1 MRKEWET
8 RDTLV
13 SLFLLMP
20 KQKKPRS
27 KRILKFLIISLSVL
41 VFFAIL
47 LTLSLFVY
55 AATVVHPEEDTY
67 LFESAKGGNTTFIY
81 YNGGKDAHIDTA
93 NDECECIGIVGY
105 TPIEWEKERLTG
117 GEICLWTPFAEMPD
131 TLKKAIVAIED
142 HRFYEHKGVDFLRT
156 AKAMV
161 NYVFRFDGSFGG
173 SSITQ
178 QLIKNISGDREKSV
192 GRKVREIARAL
203 SLEKSYGKDE
213 ILELYLN
220 IIPLSDGCIG
230 VGAAAEHYF
239 SKKPSELSL
248 VEAASL
254 VAITN
259 SPTAYNPRK
268 HPENHRRRR
277 DLVLSKM
284 YEHGM
289 ISEAEYKEAQ
299 ASPVSLSV
307 SEEDTEKVSSWYT
320 ETVIEDVIT
329 DLINEKNMTRESA
342 SRAIYGGGLKIYTCM
357 DKEIQDIVEGYF
369 SNASFDKDY
378 AYAMTVTDS
387 DSGDLLAVV
396 GREGKKTNNRVLNYA
411 TTLRAPGSAIKPL
424 TVYAPALEEGLIT
437 FGSVFDDVPVL
448 FRDKGTYYRPWPY
461 NADYIYSGLTTVSE
475 AVSESK
481 NTVAV
486 RILNMLG
493 YEKAYHYL
501 TEGFSVSGAVRSGK
515 NQAGETVSDLA
526 SAPLA
531 LGQMTYG
538 VTLRNLTTAY
548 GAFSNGGVTHKSR
561 SYLLVLDKNGSPL
574 LTNTPESHRVV
585 SEENAAIMTKLLE
598 GVVEDGT
605 AKSITLSEITAVAGK
620 TGTTTKGE
628 NRLFVGYTPELCAG
642 VFAGYVGD
650 GTPSM
655 KFKGHLSVWDE
666 VMKRI
671 VKLRDGRRTE
681 KNAFSVPDGV
691 IMKEFCT
698 ESGKCL
704 CDACRLDPRGECRRI
719 GYFKKGTEP
728 MTECDRHITVLY
740 DTRHG
745 GVASDAC
752 IKNGNPEYLTPVS
765 LVWVTDRDFPTEVVV
780 SDAQYVYRD
789 MIIPPSENDATKP
802 FFCETLPEG
811 RYVGVSVGVGKPQ
824 YNTFCCFHFEGNSD
838 AYEDDGEAEREERN
852 EENDLPPPFPPK
864 VEIPPPEKRKNRGN
878 RFFPFQNAG

>member
-1 MRKEWET
+1 MEDT
-8 RDTLV
+8 DTLGV
-13 SLFLLMP
+13 FLFLLMT
-20 KQKKPRS
+20 KQKKPLS
-27 KRILKFLIISLSVL
+27 KRILKFFFISLAVMLSVAVLLSSSVL
-41 VFFAIL
+41 I
-47 LTLSLFVY
+47 Y
-55 AATVVHPEEDTY
+55 AGVTVDPEEDEY
-67 LFESAKGGNTTFIY
+67 LFENAKGGNTTFIY
-81 YNGGKDAHIDTA
+81 YNGEKNARYKAST
-93 NDECECIGIVGY
+93 DEHECIGIVGY
-105 TPIEWEKERLTG
+105 TPIEWEEERLTG
-117 GEICLWTPFAEMPD
+117 GETCLWTPFSEMPD

-142 HRFYEHKGVDFLRT
+142 HRFYEHRGVDFLRT
-156 AKAMV
+156 AKAMA

-239 SKKPSELSL
+239 SKKPAELSL

-254 VAITN
+254 AAITN

-268 HPENHRRRR
+268 NPENHRRRR
-277 DLVLSKM
+277 NLVLARM

-289 ISEAEYKEAQ
+289 ISESEYKEA
-299 ASPVSLSV
+299 AALPVTLCV
-307 SEEDTEKVSSWYT
+307 DDKDTERVSSWYT
-320 ETVIEDVIT
+320 ETVIEDVIA
-329 DLINEKNMTRESA
+329 DLMREKNMTRESA

-369 SNASFDKDY
+369 TEASFDKNY
-378 AYAMTVTDS
+378 AYAMAVTDS
-387 DSGDLLAVV
+387 RSGDLLAVV
-396 GREGKKTNNRVLNYA
+396 GREGKKQSNRVLNYA

-437 FGSVFDDVPVL
+437 YGSVFDDVPVS
-448 FRDKGTYYRPWPY
+448 FRDKGSYYRPWPY
-461 NADYIYSGLTTVSE
+461 NSDYIYSGLTTVEE

-486 RILNMLG
+486 RILDMLG

-501 TEGFSVSGAVRSGK
+501 TQGFGVSGAVRSGK
-515 NQAGETVSDLA
+515 NSIGETVSDLSA
-526 SAPLA
+526 APLA

-538 VTLRNLTTAY
+538 VTLRDLTTAY
-548 GAFSNGGVTHKSR
+548 GTFADGGVTHRSR
-561 SYLLVLDKNGSPL
+561 SYLLVLDKNGEPL
-574 LTNTPESHRVV
+574 LTNTAESHRVI

-598 GVVEDGT
+598 GVVEEGT
-605 AKSITLSEITAVAGK
+605 AKSLTLPEITAVAGK

-642 VFAGYVGD
+642 VFAGYIGD

-671 VKLRDGRRTE
+671 VRRRDGRRAD

-728 MTECDRHITVLY
+728 KTECDRHITVLY

-752 IKNGNPEYLTPVS
+752 TKNGNPEHLTPVS
-765 LVWVTDRDFPTEVVV
+765 LIRVTDRDFPTEVIV

-789 MIIPPSENDATKP
+789 MIIPPSEYDATKP
-802 FFCETLPEG
+802 FFYETIPEG
-811 RYVGVSVGVGKPQ
+811 RYVGISTGIGKPQ
-824 YNTFCCFHFEGNSD
+824 FNAFCYFHFEGNYD
-838 AYEDDGEAEREERN
+838 AYEDESREES
-852 EENDLPPPFPPK
+852 EEDEFVFPPPKEEP
-864 VEIPPPEKRKNRGN
+864 PPPEKRKRTEY
-878 RFFPFQNAG
+878 RLFPFRWG